1 MVKLSDF
8 LVESASSSSQQ
19 DMEKNELRLEKT
31 IKYLQTRKRV
41 LLIGTSNRW
50 EGHKDDEAKSTKL
63 AKLVC
68 ERLGSD
74 KCEFIDVSKLNIFV
88 CEGNVSSKW
97 GNHCGEKGSLLKD
110 KDKNPSGHH
119 RCWASINNK
128 SDELWKITKPLFE
141 SDTVLFFT
149 SIRWGQTNSI
159 YQKLIER
166 LTWIENRHSTL
177 GEANIVKNIDAGVI
191 AIGQNWNGKDV
202 TQTQKHVLEFYGFN
216 TPQELFWN
224 WQYTDDAGDETKKSY
239 SKAIKIFDDTFIE

>member
-8 LVESASSSSQQ
+8 LVEAASSSSQQ

-31 IKYLQTRKRV
+31 IKYLQTRTKV

-50 EGHKDDEAKSTKL
+50 EGHKDDEAKSTKF

-224 WQYTDDAGDETKKSY
+224 WQYTDDARDETKKSY

>member
-8 LVESASSSSQQ
+8 LVEAASSSSQQ

-31 IKYLQTRKRV
+31 IKYLQTRTKV

-224 WQYTDDAGDETKKSY
+224 WQYTDDARDETKKSY
-239 SKAIKIFDDTFIE
+239 SKAIKILDDTFIE